1 MSIPETNNQAYT
13 YHPGELLPELEGHIS
28 RGRFE
33 RVLRNGDFAVT
44 AELAPPDSTDRNEV
58 FEQAALFDGF
68 VDAINATD
76 GSGANCHMSSVVVC
90 ALLSYIGYSPIMQ
103 ISCRDKNRIAIQG
116 DLLGAGALSICNV
129 LALTGDDVSVGDHPE
144 AKRVFDLDSISLIT
158 LIKKIRDEGSF
169 LSGRTIT
176 NPPQMFVGTSINPF
190 VPPVESRIL
199 QLEKKINAGADFIQT
214 QYCFDM
220 PMLKDFMSKTV
231 DKGLTERAFFL
242 PGVGTLASAR
252 TARWIKNNVP
262 GVHIPDSIF
271 KRLEGAED
279 QKKEGQK
286 ICTELMQQVKEIEG
300 VSGVHIMAYKQEE
313 CVGQMV
319 KDSGVLGD
327 RKPWAPK
334 DEY

>member
-1 MSIPETNNQAYT
+1 
-13 YHPGELLPELEGHIS
+13 
-28 RGRFE
+28 
-33 RVLRNGDFAVT
+33 
-44 AELAPPDSTDRNEV
+44 
-58 FEQAALFDGF
+58 
-68 VDAINATD
+68 
-76 GSGANCHMSSVVVC
+76 
-90 ALLSYIGYSPIMQ
+90 
-103 ISCRDKNRIAIQG
+103 
-116 DLLGAGALSICNV
+116 
-129 LALTGDDVSVGDHPE
+129 
-144 AKRVFDLDSISLIT
+144 
-158 LIKKIRDEGSF
+158 
-169 LSGRTIT
+169 
-176 NPPQMFVGTSINPF
+176 
-190 VPPVESRIL
+190 
-199 QLEKKINAGADFIQT
+199 
-214 QYCFDM
+214 
-220 PMLKDFMSKTV
+220 MSKTV

-313 CVGQMV
+313 CVAQMV

-327 RKPWAPK
+327 RRPWSPK